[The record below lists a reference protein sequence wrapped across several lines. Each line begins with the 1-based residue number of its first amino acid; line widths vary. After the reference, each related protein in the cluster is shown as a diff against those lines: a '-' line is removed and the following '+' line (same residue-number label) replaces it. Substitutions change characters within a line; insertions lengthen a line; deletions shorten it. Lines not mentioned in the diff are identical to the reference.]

1 MRISRLHCT
10 RYTFLTAS
18 SKFHQLVLLVSKHTY
33 LFFLKSEYGMGRRAS
48 IHGDVYSFGV
58 LLLEI
63 VSGRRPTDVVVNEGS
78 SLHEFM
84 KSHYPNSLEGIIE
97 QALIRWK
104 PQGKPERCDKLW
116 REVILEMIELGLVC
130 TQYTPSTRP
139 NMLDVAHEMGQL
151 KEYLFACPSLLH
163 NQPQGTQ
170 GEAIS

>member
-1 MRISRLHCT
+1 
-10 RYTFLTAS
+10 
-18 SKFHQLVLLVSKHTY
+18 
-33 LFFLKSEYGMGRRAS
+33 MGRRAS

-97 QALIRWK
+97 QALVRWR

-116 REVILEMIELGLVC
+116 REVIMEMIELGLVC

-139 NMLDVAHEMGQL
+139 NMLDVAHEMGRL
-151 KEYLFACPSLLH
+151 KEYLFACPSFLH
-163 NQPQGTQ
+163 NQPQEAE
-170 GEAIS
+170 GEASS